1 MLCTRC
7 FRAAIT
13 TRHLRPFSTNPPLRS
28 AEPVLSTPDTTPG
41 EAPRKPS
48 PAHRSICT
56 AGTVLTGLNYTK
68 GGRDPVALPDEQYP
82 KWLWS
87 CLDIIK
93 KDSDKTDSHA
103 DDEFSK
109 SKKLRRAAAKRQK
122 ALLAAGPVPV
132 KIPLQHQSINLPG
145 KEGGTVEENLFAA
158 EKRDELKVAM
168 RKDRK
173 AKIKESNYLKSL

>member
-13 TRHLRPFSTNPPLRS
+13 TRNLRLFSTNPPLRS

-41 EAPRKPS
+41 KAPPKPH
-48 PAHRSICT
+48 PARRSICT
-56 AGTVLTGLNYTK
+56 AGTVLTGLNYLK
-68 GGRDPVALPDEQYP
+68 GARDPVALPDEEYP
-82 KWLWS
+82 EWLWS
-87 CLDIIK
+87 CLDVIK
-93 KDSDKTDSHA
+93 KDSEKADSHA
-103 DDEFSK
+103 DDEFCT
-109 SKKLRRAAAKRQK
+109 LALFVNLLQP

-145 KEGGTVEENLFAA
+145 KEGGTVEENLLAA
-158 EKRDELKVAM
+158 EKREELKVAM

-173 AKIKESNYLKSL
+173 AKIKESNYLRSL